1 MRTALPTIRQSLARL
16 QHLLRTSS
24 DTQRHQRIHYL
35 YLVKSEQV
43 KTKSQAADI
52 LGVHRNTISAWSHEY
67 ERGGLRGLLQID
79 KPGGSVAPLN
89 AQDIK
94 RLRKR
99 LRKRLCS
106 PEGFGSYAEAQAW
119 IEKELHVCLTLGATF
134 YWVHI
139 KCGASPKV
147 ARPSHIK
154 KTLRSVIPSP
164 NV

>member
-1 MRTALPTIRQSLARL
+1 MRRALPIIRQSLDRL

-24 DTQRHQRIHYL
+24 HTQRHQRIHYL
-35 YLVKSEQV
+35 SLVKSEQV

-52 LGVHRNTISAWSHEY
+52 LGVHRNTVSAWSQEY
-67 ERGGLRGLLQID
+67 ERAGLRGLLEIH

-89 AQDIK
+89 AQDLK

-99 LRKRLCS
+99 LS
-106 PEGFGSYAEAQAW
+106 SAEGFGSYAEAQAW
-119 IEKELHVCLTLGATF
+119 IEKELHVTLTPGATF

-147 ARPSHIK
+147 ARPRHEK
-154 KTLRSVIPSP
+154 KTPRSVMPSL
-164 NV
+164 NA